1 MTASKFLGSCR
12 RLGTLKTVFAYPYV
26 RVILGSAIFEA
37 TEDYAREAVLA
48 KELKTTIN
56 DLRCTLQNGLLSLEL
71 LTPAEFVAE
80 AGGFDER
87 ERGHHWLGAL
97 TASED
102 YRTNK
107 KINEVQIPTLHFYG
121 YKGGQARSTLLGVTA
136 CALARSG
143 WNVLALDSDIEAPS
157 LDVIFA
163 RAITSLSRTFLGVV
177 QGVPEIEVTN
187 VRAPQ
192 KNEGRVDLIACR
204 PRAEEFDIDMAAF
217 ALRSSLEPTILEK
230 AANRIA
236 AFAVGR
242 KYDLLLIDHRSGLS
256 PSTLPLL
263 ASVPGPCVICVKMD
277 DQWRSA
283 KNFLKEV
290 LRAYPPNPGIFVT
303 WKPDSENEEAFRH
316 RTFGQKDELLGLL
329 ANSLRQDAQQQLTL
343 PLDEE
348 ELSSVE
354 LEDHWV
360 VWPYDEAFRISR
372 LPEADQLTAR
382 AKDAIDELRGV
393 LGLGREMIPSQVFAN
408 GQYPTTSPS
417 GSTDEGDLILTK
429 ALRDL
434 LIPDNP
440 YSYIFGRKGTGK
452 TRLLRELAQRKI
464 GEPLLVASDSQDER
478 GLKSSQP
485 EIQLAADRL
494 LVQPETFWWCLIA
507 AAIKTDT
514 TSRSELAAEFK
525 LLTES
530 DTPGEILNWIVTAVK
545 TSRKRTFLFDGIETT
560 FHSRQIFGY
569 LEALF
574 RVLQTIEGDS
584 RLSDRLGFR
593 LFLRSDLAERG
604 FQNIEQQTYG
614 KVLWLSWEYQAIL
627 NFMLS
632 RIMINPWYKL
642 NFSELTEQLL
652 KVREQILKG
661 DLPQGECETLLLR
674 AFPEKLKRNNLLTK
688 TFLRTYF
695 ADSASERT
703 GAPDR
708 LRYYPR
714 IFARLIEAI
723 PELAKGKDAKA
734 IELETGRISQ
744 NLIFL
749 AHEDAAN
756 RYLTGLKEELRYLI
770 DLAEDSS
777 HNQEQLDALL
787 AAFDGLKTPFE
798 IDERIEELVRK
809 TKLDPGRVRR
819 AMERMKSVGMF
830 ESRPDYPG
838 EWRVGRLFKSSLRMK
853 YVRRSA

>member
-1 MTASKFLGSCR
+1 MTASKFLDSCR

-26 RVILGSAIFEA
+26 RVIIGSASFET

-56 DLRCTLQNGLLSLEL
+56 DLRCTLQNGLLSLKL
-71 LTPAEFVAE
+71 LTPAEFVA
-80 AGGFDER
+80 ATGGFEER

-102 YRTNK
+102 QRLHK
-107 KINEVQIPTLHFYG
+107 KINAVRIPTLHFYG

-163 RAITSLSRTFLGVV
+163 RAITSLSRTLLGVV
-177 QGVPEIEVTN
+177 QGVAEIEVTN
-187 VRAPQ
+187 VRAPR
-192 KNEGRVDLIACR
+192 KDEGRVDLIACR

-217 ALRSSLEPTILEK
+217 ALRSSLEPMILEK
-230 AANRIA
+230 AADRIA
-236 AFAVGR
+236 SFAVGR
-242 KYDLLLIDHRSGLS
+242 KYDVLLIDHRSGLS

-303 WKPDSENEEAFRH
+303 WKPDSENEDAFRN
-316 RTFGQKDELLGLL
+316 RTFGQKDELLSLL
-329 ANSLRQDAQQQLTL
+329 ANSLRHDAQQQLTL
-343 PLDEE
+343 PLDDE

-360 VWPYDEAFRISR
+360 VWPYDEVFRSNR
-372 LPEADQLTAR
+372 LPEADQLSVR

-393 LGLGREMIPSQVFAN
+393 LGLVRDPNQVLSN

-434 LIPDNP
+434 LIPNNP

-485 EIQLAADRL
+485 EIQSAADRL
-494 LVQPETFWWCLIA
+494 LNQPETFWWCLIA

-514 TSRSELAAEFK
+514 TSRGELAAEFK
-525 LLTES
+525 SLSES
-530 DTPGEILNWIVTAVK
+530 GKPGEILDWIVAAVK

-574 RVLQTIEGDS
+574 RVLQTVESDS

-632 RIMINPWYKL
+632 RIIINPWYKL

-652 KVREQILKG
+652 PVREQILKG
-661 DLPQGECETLLLR
+661 DLPQAECETLLLQ

-703 GAPDR
+703 GATDR

-723 PELAKGKDAKA
+723 PELAEGKDAKA
-734 IELETGRISQ
+734 VDLETGRISQ
-744 NLIFL
+744 NLIFQ

-770 DLAEDSS
+770 DLAEDLSD
-777 HNQEQLDALL
+777 NQERLDALL

-798 IDERIEELVRK
+798 IEERIEELVRK
-809 TKLDPGRVRR
+809 TQLDPSRVRR
-819 AMERMKSVGMF
+819 AMDRMKTVGMF

-853 YVRRSA
+853 YVRRSV